1 MLQVLIMVKLRYKPN
16 KLLGTLFEWYKYY
29 ICTVFFHGIRFKVKE
44 KTKKAVVMT
53 SFFVVLCEFH
63 WCGSSSSAGKS
74 ACCKALSARVLSS
87 AFTRND
93 IL

>member
-1 MLQVLIMVKLRYKPN
+1 MLQVLIIVKLRYKPN

-63 WCGSSSSAGKS
+63 
-74 ACCKALSARVLSS
+74 
-87 AFTRND
+87 
-93 IL
+93 